1 MSTKAASVFH
11 RKGDQNMGTSMDGP
25 KSEANYAPTFRRSV
39 IPSGPKMVVYL
50 IKTPYL
56 TRAKW

>member
-25 KSEANYAPTFRRSV
+25 KSEANDTPTFRRSV
-39 IPSGPKMVVYL
+39 IPSGPKMAVPVVVSVGGCGL
-50 IKTPYL
+50 
-56 TRAKW
+56 